1 MLKRVS
7 FYAVFV
13 SFIAIFI
20 TTGCAKQ
27 DVVKKDEEIVPTA
40 AIKKVD
46 PTATTSTTAPAKISA
61 PTSTQAATS
70 QTPSALQTQQ
80 TQQPKQAPS
89 ITELQSALQKI
100 YFDFDSA
107 TLSESSRNTLAKNT
121 AVLTKEGTSKIRI
134 EGNCDER
141 GSTEYNLALGERR
154 AKAAQQY
161 LITMGVKPERLS
173 IISFG
178 KEKPAVQGN
187 DETAWSKNRRD
198 EFAVIMP

>member
-13 SFIAIFI
+13 SFIAMFI

-27 DVVKKDEEIVPTA
+27 DVVKKDEGIVPTA
-40 AIKKVD
+40 AVKKAD
-46 PTATTSTTAPAKISA
+46 PPATTVTTAPTETSAPTIAQATTS
-61 PTSTQAATS
+61 QA
-70 QTPSALQTQQ
+70 PSA
-80 TQQPKQAPS
+80 QQPQQAPS
-89 ITELQSALQKI
+89 IKELQSALQKI
-100 YFDFDSA
+100 YFNFDSA

-121 AVLTKEGTSKIRI
+121 AALTKEGTSKIRI

-141 GSTEYNLALGERR
+141 GSAEYNLALGERR

-187 DETAWSKNRRD
+187 DEAAWTKNRRD
-198 EFAVIMP
+198 EFVVITP